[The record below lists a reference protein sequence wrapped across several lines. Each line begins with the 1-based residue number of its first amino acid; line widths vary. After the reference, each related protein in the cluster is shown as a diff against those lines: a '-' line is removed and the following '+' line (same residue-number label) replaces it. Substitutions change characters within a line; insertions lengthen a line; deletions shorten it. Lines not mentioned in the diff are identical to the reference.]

1 MKRQRRLSMF
11 LGQTPCGAMMS
22 AFCALLVLLLAACG
36 GTTGNTTSGG
46 STLSGGT
53 DISGKTIL
61 FEIKS
66 GASNSFFVP
75 VGNGARP
82 AAALTGLKLQ
92 IQYGNDDDA
101 TIVSQMNTAI
111 ASNV

>member
-1 MKRQRRLSMF
+1 MKRQRKLSIF
-11 LGQTPCGAMMS
+11 LGQTPRGVVMS

-46 STLSGGT
+46 GSSLSGGT

-66 GASNSFFVP
+66 WSTNPFFSPGV
-75 VGNGARP
+75 NGAKST
-82 AAALTGLKLQ
+82 AAPTGLNPHV
-92 IQYGNDDDA
+92 QYCHYY
-101 TIVSQMNTAI
+101 
-111 ASNV
+111 